1 MKEVNI
7 LDCTIRDGGYYNNWN
22 FDIHSVRSYLNQ
34 IYKTK
39 IKVVEIGFN
48 FFNEKKNYGPF
59 ALSKKVC
66 LNQCLNLT
74 I

>member
-48 FFNEKKNYGPF
+48 FFNEKKIGPF